1 MIIPTDAQKAF
12 AKSPTLNHDKNPQ
25 LSKHRELSPFDK
37 KNLQNIYS

>member
-12 AKSPTLNHDKNPQ
+12 AKVQHPIMIKNPQ